1 MILEI
6 AGGIITAVILLWL
19 GALLSFFA
27 REIAI
32 GATVLA
38 ALAGVWYLG
47 RMLASHNF
55 MAGAVLMGIAF
66 IAPWLLLAWWVNR
79 DRWAARWKEWR
90 EGN

>member
-6 AGGIITAVILLWL
+6 AGGIIAAVILLWL

-47 RMLASHNF
+47 WMLASHNF
-55 MAGAVLMGIAF
+55 MAGAHLMGIAF
-66 IAPWLLLAWWVNR
+66 IAPLFLLTWWVNR
-79 DRWAARWKEWR
+79 DRWAAWWKRWRKGE
-90 EGN
+90 